1 MSGDP
6 SSLTS
11 YSHSLPSKSPV
22 TDTAVMGVRNSVSVT
37 LWAIDKWSLDATT
50 DEAYTVIHLQ
60 FEMEACRSVEKTLSL
75 CLRR

>member
-1 MSGDP
+1 
-6 SSLTS
+6 
-11 YSHSLPSKSPV
+11 
-22 TDTAVMGVRNSVSVT
+22 MGVRNSVSVT